1 MGCSPLTTLLSD
13 KIISNMIK
21 NYLSR
26 NYNLLY
32 KKLFTNFTLIGINRV
47 KIALDVFLLLT

>member
-1 MGCSPLTTLLSD
+1 
-13 KIISNMIK
+13 MIK